1 MNFTLK
7 KLFFQRI
14 EQLLNCKIDEQ
25 KTVLAKNTVHQ
36 TWCSPL
42 LTWINEETS
51 NQFMSK
57 LSKY

>member
-36 TWCSPL
+36 T
-42 LTWINEETS
+42 
-51 NQFMSK
+51 
-57 LSKY
+57 